1 MANLFKNSVKN
12 LLKNKIVLY
21 VLVALALTNI
31 LGYISMNNNQA
42 IVLFISLGLITS
54 FFCKNMIVILIVPL
68 ILVNLLIGVN
78 VGVEA
83 MSNKKEKTEEG
94 MKHSKDGV
102 DEENPE
108 SAESTEVPENMLN
121 KTKTEELLTMNGNG
135 AVSLEQMEPM
145 LNKAESMLNRIE
157 ALSSIFNGTS
167 KK

>member
-1 MANLFKNSVKN
+1 MGVFFLP
-12 LLKNKIVLY
+12 
-21 VLVALALTNI
+21 VLVSIKITPLAPCTPYIPAVASFRI
-31 LGYISMNNNQA
+31 LI
-42 IVLFISLGLITS
+42 LLISLGLITS

-121 KTKTEELLTMNGNG
+121 KTKTEELLAMNGNG

>member
-1 MANLFKNSVKN
+1 MAKLFKNSVKN

-108 SAESTEVPENMLN
+108 SAEVPENMLN
-121 KTKTEELLTMNGNG
+121 KTKTEELLAMNGNG